1 MTRALLTLSLL
12 GALVLA
18 SCGGDDKKANKDC
31 LPGSDPALTAAAQA
45 HVDKI
50 IVGAKPVK
58 ADKVKVDACKTG
70 DGDAT
75 ATVTVVGVSDSF
87 VADQRHQLTLAKQD
101 GKWAIVGDLDTM
113 RCRTGHGH
121 DNSFSG
127 VECK

>member
-1 MTRALLTLSLL
+1 MCLL

-18 SCGGDDKKANKDC
+18 SCGGNDKKVSKDC
-31 LPGSDPALTAAAQA
+31 LPGSDPALEADARA
-45 HVDKI
+45 HVDRI

-58 ADKVKVDACKTG
+58 ADKVEVDTCKTG
-70 DGDAT
+70 DSDAT
-75 ATVTVVGVSDSF
+75 ATVTVVGVADRF
-87 VADQRHQLTLAKQD
+87 VADQRHQLTLGKNE

-121 DNSFSG
+121 DKTFSG